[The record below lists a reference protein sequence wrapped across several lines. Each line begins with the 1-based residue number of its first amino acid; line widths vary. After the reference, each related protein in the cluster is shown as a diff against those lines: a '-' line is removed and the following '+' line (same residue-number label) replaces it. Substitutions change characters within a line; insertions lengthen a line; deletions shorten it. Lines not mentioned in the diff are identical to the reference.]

1 MAFKKFIQTLIISLA
16 ITFPAILSAQV
27 EVTARATAEVIV
39 AINAIEGAILN
50 FGRFSPEDGGGEIR
64 VLPDGT
70 RTSSGSV
77 VLGGGLYNPA
87 TFYITGQPEYTI
99 AITLPS
105 APILLTNTLNGRTME
120 VRNWTTAPSLDA
132 EVTLST
138 TGNLNL
144 NLGATLRV
152 GDMSENPVGIYS
164 GTYVVTFSYN

>member
-1 MAFKKFIQTLIISLA
+1 
-16 ITFPAILSAQV
+16 
-27 EVTARATAEVIV
+27 
-39 AINAIEGAILN
+39 
-50 FGRFSPEDGGGEIR
+50 
-64 VLPDGT
+64 
-70 RTSSGSV
+70 
-77 VLGGGLYNPA
+77 
-87 TFYITGQPEYTI
+87 
-99 AITLPS
+99 
-105 APILLTNTLNGRTME
+105 ME